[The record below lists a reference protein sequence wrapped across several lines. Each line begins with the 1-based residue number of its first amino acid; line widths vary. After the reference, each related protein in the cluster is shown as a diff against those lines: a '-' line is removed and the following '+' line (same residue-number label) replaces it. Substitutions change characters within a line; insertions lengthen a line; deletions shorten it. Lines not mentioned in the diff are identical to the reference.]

1 MLILKV
7 MSFGSPQKGVDR
19 VHNKYIITKRKA
31 GDPLKSTSMF
41 EKSAKSLS
49 LVNSK
54 IIWQVKSGQT

>member
-7 MSFGSPQKGVDR
+7 MSFGSTHKGVDR
-19 VHNKYIITKRKA
+19 VDNKYIITKRKS
-31 GDPLKSTSMF
+31 GDPFKSTSMF
-41 EKSAKSLS
+41 KKSAKSLS